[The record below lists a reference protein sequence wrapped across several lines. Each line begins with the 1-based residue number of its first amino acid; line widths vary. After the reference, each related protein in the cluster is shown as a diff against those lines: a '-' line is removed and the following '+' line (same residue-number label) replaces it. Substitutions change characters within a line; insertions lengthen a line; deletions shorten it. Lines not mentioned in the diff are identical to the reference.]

1 MFMSST
7 NDIIADMLTRLRN
20 ASLVKKKEVCLPKS
34 KLTVKLAN
42 ILIQEGFVDELDMT
56 NTEIGPYQ
64 FQVRLKYQGK
74 EKIPGFLKL
83 ERISKPGRRI
93 YTSSNRIPKTLGGF
107 GVTILSTSEG
117 LIIDR
122 IARRKKLGGEVLC
135 SIY

>member
-74 EKIPGFLKL
+74 EKIPGFIKL

-93 YTSSNRIPKTLGGF
+93 YASYNRVPKALGGF
-107 GVTILSTSEG
+107 GVTILSTSGG
-117 LIIDR
+117 LMTDQR
-122 IARRKKLGGEVLC
+122 AKECGLGGEVLC

>member
-1 MFMSST
+1 MSST

-20 ASLVKKKEVCLPKS
+20 ASLVKRKEVHLPKS
-34 KLTVKLAN
+34 KLTVDLAK
-42 ILIQEGFVDELDMT
+42 ILCQEGFVDEVDVT
-56 NTEIGPYQ
+56 NAKVGPYQ

-74 EKIPGFLKL
+74 EKTPGFIKL

-107 GVTILSTSEG
+107 GVTILSTSKG
-117 LIIDR
+117 LMIDQ
-122 IARRKKLGGEVLC
+122 IARRRKLGGEILC